1 MAARPATQVSDLGRR
16 AARGASVTLVAQI
29 ARMVIQIAS
38 VMVLSRLLSAEDYG
52 LVAMV
57 LVVVGFGEIFRDF
70 GLSSAAI
77 QAPDLSSG
85 QRDNLFWAN
94 SGIGVAL
101 AAIVFGLA
109 GPTAAVYGEPQL
121 LHITQALAGIFVLNG
136 MATQFR
142 ASLIRALRFRA
153 VAATELAS
161 SLVGFG
167 VALFCALTGLGVWA
181 LVAQQISASAF
192 MLVAMV
198 VLGKWIP
205 GLPKRKVSIRKFVG
219 FGGHLLGSQLVNYAA
234 GNVDT
239 WTVGMRFGPTAL
251 GFYNRAYQL
260 LMTPL
265 NQVRTPSTTVA
276 LPILSKLS
284 EDTRRFDSFLTKG
297 QLALGLP
304 LALVLGFVA
313 GGADAVV
320 PVFLG
325 PDWEESIPFLRLF
338 AAAGL
343 FQTLAFVGYWVYLA
357 RALTRVLLRYSLVS
371 AAIKIAAVIVGS
383 QWGALGVAIGF
394 ALAPAVSWPISLW
407 WLNRATAIPVRALYV
422 SAARII
428 GLAIP
433 VGGAA
438 FGAVSATS
446 SSLPIVSLLAA
457 LVASIIVAAAMVSV
471 LPPLRRDVRAVID
484 IARLAM
490 SRR

>member
-1 MAARPATQVSDLGRR
+1 MTDLGRR
-16 AARGASVTLVAQI
+16 AARGASVTLVAQVV
-29 ARMVIQIAS
+29 RMAIQVAS
-38 VMVLSRLLSAEDYG
+38 VMVLSRLLNAEDYG
-52 LVAMV
+52 LIAMV

-77 QAPDLSSG
+77 QAPDLSRG

-94 SGIGVAL
+94 SGIGIAL
-101 AAIVFGLA
+101 AVIVFGLA

-121 LHITQALAGIFVLNG
+121 LHITQALSGIFVLNG
-136 MATQFR
+136 MLTQFR
-142 ASLIRALRFRA
+142 ASLIRELRFRA

-161 SLVGFG
+161 SLVGFA
-167 VALFCALTGLGVWA
+167 VALVCALAGFGVWA

-192 MLVAMV
+192 VLVAMV
-198 VLGKWIP
+198 VLGKWLP
-205 GLPKRKVSIRKFVG
+205 GLPKRRASIRGFVG
-219 FGGHLLGSQLVNYAA
+219 FGGNLLGSQLVNYAA

-239 WTVGMRFGPTAL
+239 WMVGIRFGPAVL

-276 LPILSKLS
+276 LPILSKLHG
-284 EDTRRFDSFLTKG
+284 DARRFDSFLTKG

-313 GGADAVV
+313 GGADAIV

-325 PDWEESIPFLRLF
+325 PGWGESVSFLRLF

-343 FQTLAFVGYWVYLA
+343 FQTLAFVGYWVYLS
-357 RALTRVLLRYSLVS
+357 RALTQVLLRYSLVS
-371 AAIKIAAVIVGS
+371 AAIKVAAILVGS
-383 QWGALGVAIGF
+383 QWGALGVGFGF

-407 WLNRATAIPVRALYV
+407 WLNRATAIPIRALYA
-422 SAARII
+422 SAGRII

-446 SSLPIVSLLAA
+446 GSAPVVLSLLAA
-457 LVASIIVAAAMVSV
+457 LGASIVVAAMIV
-471 LPPLRRDVRAVID
+471 LLFPPLRRDVRAVID
-484 IARLAM
+484 IAILALG
-490 SRR
+490 RR